1 MANQLNIPSAVG
13 TGIPPDQEPGVQAG
27 TMEDMLAG
35 PDLPHVIPHDAEA
48 DAAPNLVPNYLPV
61 IFSSP
66 YLPHHQSSSKDHQ
79 CLHVLSFSRQ
89 STNTLAFNPEVVMFV
104 IANSK
109 VHI

>member
-1 MANQLNIPSAVG
+1 MANRLNIPSAVG

-61 IFSSP
+61 IF
-66 YLPHHQSSSKDHQ
+66 LRHIFLIIRALQKIIN
-79 CLHVLSFSRQ
+79 VF
-89 STNTLAFNPEVVMFV
+89 MFCHFHGNLQ
-104 IANSK
+104 I
-109 VHI
+109 H